1 MKKVLNSM
9 FNSIK
14 SRIIAV
20 FVLTMILASVT
31 SIFILGLS
39 SNIIEKMDD
48 MFAANVEIEE
58 FLDDMDN
65 VNTNLTNYLVTTD
78 SDSLLNY
85 YRCKDNFSDKTLGMF
100 YELHGIYSQNDLI
113 YRDIAYMVDSY
124 LNETEA
130 AVAAKREDNADEYI
144 SRYAEANKIT
154 GFIRTYAD
162 RLNLNILNINTAQ
175 YLGMSEN
182 LNKLR
187 TTNLIL
193 MISVIMLNML
203 VIFYLTY
210 YMTKPIIKLAH
221 SAGEISKGNFEAD
234 DVEVYSQ
241 DELGIMANAFNAMK
255 HSIRNY
261 IIELHNKADT
271 ETQLFEQQIEN
282 LRIQSLLADAEMK
295 ALQMQINPHFLFNTL
310 NAGVQLAMIE
320 GADRTSNFLDN
331 MAKIFRYNVKSLD
344 RKVRIKDEIDT
355 VRAYENLFA
364 VRFGDIMK
372 FEYNIDQSLLN
383 INVPPLIIQPLVE
396 NATIHG
402 IGNMEKGG
410 VINISLEK
418 SDTVIRMGV
427 EDNGTGM
434 SEETRQKILKCQR
447 FENDISGHMTG
458 IGIYNVVQRLKL
470 FFNCDDVIEVIA
482 YPGKGTKVVLKIP
495 LARTASIE
503 TEGLRKKAGGQ
514 FVGVMPGGGY
524 MAEGGGTGVQHHG
537 V

>member
-1 MKKVLNSM
+1 MKNEPAGKNNMKKIWNRM

-14 SRIIAV
+14 SRIIAI
-20 FVLTMILASVT
+20 FVLTMLLTSLT

-39 SNIIEKMDD
+39 SNIIEKMDN
-48 MFAANVEIEE
+48 MFASNVEIEE
-58 FLDDMDN
+58 FLEDMKN
-65 VNTNLTNYLVTTD
+65 VNTNLTNYLVTAD

-85 YRCKDNFSDKTLGMF
+85 YRYKDIFNEKAQSMF
-100 YELHGIYSQNDLI
+100 DELHGIYSQNDLL

-124 LNETEA
+124 FIESEA
-130 AVAAKREDNADEYI
+130 AVQAKRLDNADEYI
-144 SRYAEANKIT
+144 ARYAEANRT
-154 GFIRTYAD
+154 AGYIRTYTD
-162 RLNLNILNINTAQ
+162 RLNLNILNINTTQ

-193 MISVIMLNML
+193 IISVIMLNML

-210 YMTKPIIKLAH
+210 NMTKPIIKLAH
-221 SAGEISKGNFEAD
+221 SAEEMSKGNFEAD

-241 DELGIMANAFNAMK
+241 DELSIMADAFNAMK

-261 IIELHNKADT
+261 IRELHNKADT
-271 ETQLFEQQIEN
+271 ESQLLEQQIEN

-320 GADRTSNFLDN
+320 GADRTSDFLDN

-344 RKVRIKDEIDT
+344 RKVKIKDEIDT
-355 VRAYENLFA
+355 VRAYEDLFF

-372 FEYNIDQSLLN
+372 FEYNIDQALLD
-383 INVPPLIIQPLVE
+383 IDVPPLIIQPLVE

-402 IGNMEKGG
+402 IGNMEGGG
-410 VINISLEK
+410 VINISIDK
-418 SDTVIRMGV
+418 SDAVVRMSV
-427 EDNGTGM
+427 QDNGVGM
-434 SEETRQKILKCQR
+434 SEETRLKILTGYK
-447 FENDISGHMTG
+447 FESEISGHMTG

-470 FFNCDDVIEVIA
+470 FFKCEDVIEVNSA
-482 YPGKGTKVVLKIP
+482 PGKGTKVVLKIP
-495 LARTASIE
+495 A
-503 TEGLRKKAGGQ
+503 
-514 FVGVMPGGGY
+514 
-524 MAEGGGTGVQHHG
+524 
-537 V
+537 